1 MSSFWNASQLITPK
15 NTYNFPLP
23 EHSETFKYI
32 RSEGFVY
39 EAQAIRES
47 LLKGM
52 YSHVFNASGKFL
64 I

>member
-1 MSSFWNASQLITPK
+1 MPSFWNASQLITPK

-23 EHSETFKYI
+23 EHAEKFKYI

-39 EAQAIRES
+39 EAQAIRET
-47 LLKGM
+47 LLKGT
-52 YSHVFNASGKFL
+52 SHVFNASGKSL

>member
-1 MSSFWNASQLITPK
+1 MPSFWNASQLITPEK
-15 NTYNFPLP
+15 TYNFPLP
-23 EHSETFKYI
+23 EHAEKFKYI

-47 LLKGM
+47 LLKGTP
-52 YSHVFNASGKFL
+52 HVFNASGKFL